1 MPQNTHLEIVTA
13 EEEHLSGLGLKTRDP
28 ETLRA
33 KAEELARSLNCLPH
47 TPSSRVYA
55 QRSSAVIRAFKPIF
69 RVVDAPPPES
79 PVSDDF
85 RWLYDNSRLAYSE
98 LHGAARALRL
108 RAKSPHV
115 RTQNGE
121 VIPRALPIAEGFLSA
136 VSYEFTEPEFTL
148 YVEAF
153 QDVTVLKLNE
163 LGTLGSALKLAVLE
177 RMAVL
182 AEGLLKQ
189 PASDAQG
196 VAVCMRSL
204 RDIGQASWKDLLEPL
219 MVVDTVLGEDP
230 GETYSRMDRESRDL
244 YRHKLINIAEHSD
257 CSEM

>member
-13 EEEHLSGLGLKTRDP
+13 EEAHLSGPGLKTRDP

-33 KAEELARSLNCLPH
+33 KAEELARSLNWLPN

-55 QRSSAVIRAFKPIF
+55 QRSSALIRAFKPIF
-69 RVVDAPPPES
+69 RVVDGPPPES

-85 RWLYDNSRLAYSE
+85 RWLYDNSRLAYSD

-121 VIPRALPIAEGFLSA
+121 VIPRALAIAEGFLA
-136 VSYEFTEPEFTL
+136 TVSYEFSEPEFTL

-153 QDVTVLKLNE
+153 QKVTVLKLNE
-163 LGTLGSALKLAVLE
+163 LGTLGSKLRNCDDRPRAL
-177 RMAVL
+177 
-182 AEGLLKQ
+182 
-189 PASDAQG
+189 
-196 VAVCMRSL
+196 
-204 RDIGQASWKDLLEPL
+204 I
-219 MVVDTVLGEDP
+219 
-230 GETYSRMDRESRDL
+230 
-244 YRHKLINIAEHSD
+244 H
-257 CSEM
+257 